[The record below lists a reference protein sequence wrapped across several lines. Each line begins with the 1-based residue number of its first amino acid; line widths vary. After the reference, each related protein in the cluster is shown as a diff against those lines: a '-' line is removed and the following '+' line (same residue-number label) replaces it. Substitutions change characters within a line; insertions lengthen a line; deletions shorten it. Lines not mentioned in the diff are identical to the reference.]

1 MTEPQWPGLWRI
13 TSPPDARYSLA
24 HWRAHCPTKP
34 GFVHV
39 NWDLRLRACPQA
51 KHEATATHA
60 GVENFLKKALVS
72 PVLDLRPT
80 SRPSAT

>member
-1 MTEPQWPGLWRI
+1 M
-13 TSPPDARYSLA
+13 ARPLA
-24 HWRAHCPTKP
+24 HHLAARRPILSGTLAGPLPNQTRVH
-34 GFVHV
+34 VHV